1 MDSEKI
7 INLIVD
13 DLQINAMPYENYV
26 YEVKATHQ
34 IIRKH
39 LTEKLKLYGVWR
51 SEQFYCASDKD
62 NRYER
67 CEEQCHLC
75 KMEY

>member
-1 MDSEKI
+1 MDLEKT

-39 LTEKLKLYGVWR
+39 LTEQLKLCGVVGR
-51 SEQFYCASDKD
+51 SE
-62 NRYER
+62 
-67 CEEQCHLC
+67 
-75 KMEY
+75 